1 MRQYIGWC
9 IADIR
14 RLLHAVYVNRMTK
27 GVAIVAGKGQMSG
40 EIFYFFGGNMRLIS
54 STEVNE
60 VSGAMVGGDVTD
72 GGVPLLAVKNPENC
86 AGRVESGM
94 GMGGTGG
101 GLVGVAVG
109 GALGGPLGAAVGGL
123 LGTGG
128 GILGGGAVAANNSP
142 GCESTSAAAVGYQ
155 ASGGAGTP
163 STGTADGP

>member
-1 MRQYIGWC
+1 MQTLEITEVGF
-9 IADIR
+9 
-14 RLLHAVYVNRMTK
+14 
-27 GVAIVAGKGQMSG
+27 VAGG
-40 EIFYFFGGNMRLIS
+40 LI
-54 STEVNE
+54 
-60 VSGAMVGGDVTD
+60 GASE
-72 GGVPLLAVKNPENC
+72 PWLLAIKDPENC

-163 STGTADGP
+163 NTGTADGP